1 MTRVDVYLAVAAVAF
16 VAGAT
21 ALVDAALLGAGIA
34 LLAVA
39 VFAVLGAVL
48 AAGAA
53 PMTAEADDEE
63 AVDDGVS

>member
-16 VAGAT
+16 VAGAA

-48 AAGAA
+48 AAGAPPVPVA
-53 PMTAEADDEE
+53 DEEADD
-63 AVDDGVS
+63 DGTT

>member
-16 VAGAT
+16 VAGSA

-63 AVDDGVS
+63 AVDDGRS